1 MRAQATSSGAM
12 FWYAILLAMIVAM
25 LVFTLSRPAA
35 ETPADPVQAAT
46 TTATLPAG
54 N

>member
-12 FWYAILLAMIVAM
+12 FWYAILLAIIVAM

-35 ETPADPVQAAT
+35 ETPAPVQAAT
-46 TTATLPAG
+46 TTLATPPG